1 MFEEEMFLQAKKM
14 IDILL
19 TFNSENC
26 FIQP

>member
-19 TFNSENC
+19 TFNSESY

>member
-19 TFNSENC
+19 TFNSKNY